1 MATAFAN
8 EVPFT
13 NINIPAN
20 GPVLTAVGLGVMIAI
35 FITLGIVPQDPLLI
49 NSEVGY
55 DFS

>member
-49 NSEVGY
+49 N
-55 DFS
+55 